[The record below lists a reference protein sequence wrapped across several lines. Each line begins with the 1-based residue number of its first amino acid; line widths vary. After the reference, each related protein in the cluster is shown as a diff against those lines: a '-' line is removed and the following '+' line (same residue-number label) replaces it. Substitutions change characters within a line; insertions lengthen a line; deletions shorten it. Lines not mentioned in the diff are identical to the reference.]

1 MMKKPFRLFVTIL
14 AIVLLTTG
22 LVTGGSCAAA
32 SNVSDNPDYAR
43 LDSFIQS
50 QMEDCRIPGFSLGI
64 IRDGG
69 VLYLKG
75 YGKADET
82 GRGIT
87 PKTPF
92 LIGSVSKTFTAL
104 AVMQLVETGKV
115 ALDQTVKTY
124 LPSFGLADRDIAAT
138 ITVRQLLNHTSGIP
152 PESEYRAA
160 TLRGDDE
167 TISEL
172 VDKFG
177 SIQPDST
184 PGTRFAYG
192 NANYIILGE
201 LVQQVSGLSYEEY
214 IQKNIFDPLE
224 MRHSYTSAQEALK
237 NGLAAGYHPIFGI
250 PKVSGLPYRKDFLP
264 AYSIISCAEDMTHYM
279 LAMQSGGNYKGTQV
293 LSNESFNQM
302 MSASAKISQWESYG
316 LGWYVTSGSFYHGGE
331 LPDYQ
336 AKVKLLTEDGLG
348 VVLIYNTS
356 SSTLGTL
363 LNVGYRDRIETG
375 IINVLYDVDPM
386 DQPGQNPL
394 NLNSYPTSLS
404 YGLLQAFA
412 GVAVLLVA
420 LCGWKLR
427 TIKKRLEKSRA
438 AFLRI
443 MLITVLV
450 HIVAPLML
458 LFGIPLSARVS
469 WTHVLF
475 YVPDAGWFAVFLS
488 LTLLVIGFLKGFII
502 IKHYIKMFRPTDHAA

>member
-1 MMKKPFRLFVTIL
+1 MKKNSFRLLGTIL
-14 AIVLLTTG
+14 ATVLLMTG
-22 LVTGGSCAAA
+22 LVTCVHCAAA
-32 SNVSDNPDYAR
+32 SNVSDSPDYA
-43 LDSFIQS
+43 LIDSFIQS

-64 IRDGG
+64 IRDGS

-87 PKTPF
+87 PQTPF

-104 AVMQLVETGKV
+104 AVMQLVDAGKV

-124 LPSFGLADRDIAAT
+124 LPSFELADSDVAAK

-177 SIQPDST
+177 TIRPVSA

-214 IQKNIFDPLE
+214 IQKYIFDPLE
-224 MRHSYTSAQEALK
+224 MHHSYTSAKEAMQ
-237 NGLAAGYHPIFGI
+237 NGLAAGYRPIFGI
-250 PKVSGLPYRKDFLP
+250 PQISGLPYRQDFLP

-279 LAMQSGGNYKGTQV
+279 IAMQQGGRYKGAQV
-293 LSNESFNQM
+293 LSSESIHQM
-302 MSASAKISQWESYG
+302 TAASVSISRWESYG
-316 LGWYVTSGSFYHGGE
+316 LGWYVTSGSIYHGGE

-336 AKVKLLTEDGLG
+336 AKVKLLPEAGLG
-348 VVLIYNTS
+348 IVLIYNTS

-375 IINVLYDVDPM
+375 IINVLYNADPM
-386 DQPGQNPL
+386 DQPGKNPL
-394 NLNSYPTSLS
+394 NLNSYPASLS

-412 GVAVLLVA
+412 GVTVMLVA

-427 TIKKRLEKSRA
+427 TLKKRLEKSRA

-443 MLITVLV
+443 MLTTVLI
-450 HIVAPLML
+450 HIVAPLIL
-458 LFGIPLSARVS
+458 LLGIPSGGGNS
-469 WTHVLF
+469 WAHVLF
-475 YVPDAGWFAVFLS
+475 YIPGAGWFALFLS
-488 LTLLVIGFLKGFII
+488 LTLLAIGLIKGFII
-502 IKHYIKMFRPTDHAA
+502 IKLWGKMIRRTDRAA

>member
-1 MMKKPFRLFVTIL
+1 MRKKPFRLFGAIL
-14 AIVLLTTG
+14 ATAVLLAG
-22 LVTGGSCAAA
+22 LVSGLNCSAA
-32 SNVSDNPDYAR
+32 SNVADSPDYTR
-43 LDSFIQS
+43 LDSYIQS

-82 GRGIT
+82 GSAVT
-87 PKTPF
+87 PQTPF
-92 LIGSVSKTFTAL
+92 LIGSISKTFTAL
-104 AVMQLVETGKV
+104 AVMQLVEAGKV

-124 LPSFGLADRDIAAT
+124 LPFFELADSDAAER

-172 VDKFG
+172 VGKFG
-177 SIQPDST
+177 IIQTVST
-184 PGTRFAYG
+184 PGSRFAYG

-214 IQKNIFDPLE
+214 IQTNIFDPLE
-224 MRHSYTSAQEALK
+224 MRHSYTSAQEALQ
-237 NGLAAGYHPIFGI
+237 NGLAAGYRPIFGV
-250 PKVSGLPYRKDFLP
+250 PKISGLPYRKDFLP

-279 LAMQSGGNYKGTQV
+279 MAMQNGGRYKGTQV
-293 LSNESFNQM
+293 LSGEYINQM
-302 MSASAKISQWESYG
+302 KSASAKISQWESYG
-316 LGWYVTSGSFYHGGE
+316 LGWYVTSGSIYHGGE

-336 AKVKLLTEDGLG
+336 AKVKLLPEAGLG

-375 IINVLYDVDPM
+375 IINVLYDQDPM

-404 YGLLQAFA
+404 YGLLLALA
-412 GVAVLLVA
+412 GAAVLLVA
-420 LCGWKLR
+420 LSGWKLR
-427 TIKKRLEKSRA
+427 TLKKRLEKSRA

-443 MLITVLV
+443 MLITVLT
-450 HIVAPLML
+450 HIVAPLTL
-458 LFGIPLSARVS
+458 LLGIPLSAGVS
-469 WTHVLF
+469 WAHVLF
-475 YVPDAGWFAVFLS
+475 YIPDAGWCILFLS
-488 LTLLVIGFLKGFII
+488 VALLAIGLIKGFVI
-502 IKHYIKMFRPTDHAA
+502 IKLWGKISRRIDHAS